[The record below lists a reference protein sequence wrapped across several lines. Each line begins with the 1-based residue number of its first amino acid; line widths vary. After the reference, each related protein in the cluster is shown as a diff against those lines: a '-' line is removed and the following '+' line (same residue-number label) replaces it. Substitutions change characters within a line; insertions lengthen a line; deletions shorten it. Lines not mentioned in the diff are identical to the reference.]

1 MSLKWLPLL
10 IVPALL
16 AIACGGDGSSPTPT
30 PTPAPTAAASPTAIA
45 TPVAGAPAEVQAI
58 VDAALSGDAE
68 ALRPLLGYAAVPCGP
83 PVRMLGGPPL
93 CREGEADGTP
103 VDVFTTA
110 ACEGG
115 YLRPDEI
122 DRTLDTLS
130 DIDFYAV
137 YRWPEEFNTPFFAYE
152 YAAIFSRTFEGE
164 GRVVGLMINEG
175 KLVHVAFG
183 CFQTPEQFVE
193 ARQLED
199 VVVAPEATD
208 VNCRL
213 LLLAPGCAAEV
224 TIVEPSRLNVRA
236 SPGTGQVIIG
246 KLAENDIVCLLG
258 FPAIKDN
265 IRWWRLRTT
274 EGTEGWAAAF
284 DPEGPAEPW
293 LTATGRTCQEEQL
306 E

>member
-1 MSLKWLPLL
+1 MRYVFLL
-10 IVPALL
+10 IPLAALL
-16 AIACGGDGSSPTPT
+16 TITCGGDSSSPTPS
-30 PTPAPTAAASPTAIA
+30 PTPSPA
-45 TPVAGAPAEVQAI
+45 AGAPAEVQAI

-68 ALRPLLGYAAVPCGP
+68 ALRPLLGYASIPCSTAIP
-83 PVRMLGGPPL
+83 MLGGPPL

-103 VDVFTTA
+103 VDVFA
-110 ACEGG
+110 VSGCHGG
-115 YLRPDEI
+115 YVRPDELS
-122 DRTLDTLS
+122 LDALS

-137 YRWPEEFNTPFFAYE
+137 YRWPQKDIDFFAAE
-152 YAAIFSRTFEGE
+152 YAAIFSRIKGE
-164 GRVVGLMINEG
+164 TVVALMIDEG
-175 KLVHVAFG
+175 KLVAVLSG

-193 ARQLED
+193 FRQLED

-213 LLLAPGCAAEV
+213 ILLAPGCAAEV

-236 SPGTGQVIIG
+236 YPGTDQVIIG
-246 KLAENDIVCLLG
+246 KLAKNDIVCLIG
-258 FPAIKDN
+258 SPAIKDN
-265 IRWWRLRTT
+265 IRWWRLHTT

-293 LTATGRTCQEEQL
+293 LTATGRTCQGEQV